1 MINTSKLEHT
11 TINERKHE
19 SILRF
24 IQVEMRI
31 LMVNQRTMDVFLLK
45 QSNRVDFKQH
55 AMVLKQEI

>member
-24 IQVEMRI
+24 IQAKMRI
-31 LMVNQRTMDVFLLK
+31 LMVNQLNK
-45 QSNRVDFKQH
+45 H
-55 AMVLKQEI
+55 AIEWKAS